1 MVSQDT
7 GGGWRQVMLW
17 VGNSTFGG
25 DAARAEFH
33 SQAGQDEVVAALF
46 NMSGPMP
53 GRYFVDIAANDAVTL
68 SNTLHLERL
77 GWDGLCIEP
86 NPQFWWGLAHRRCA
100 VIGAVVAESDN
111 GQVAFNFLPGGTG
124 GIMRSD
130 VKRTGYQLQ
139 MQHAMQH
146 IHPHGAHSSS
156 TQNRPTLKLE
166 RALQHA
172 HAPRVIDYVSLDVEG
187 AEPLLLKAF
196 PFDRY
201 AVRLLSIEGG
211 RGHDRLPSEFVCI
224 GSSAP
229 SGPDKF
235 YVNTRTMPN
244 ARAIVSSFRHKRLDR
259 ARC

>member
-1 MVSQDT
+1 MVSQDA

-17 VGNSTFGG
+17 VGNSTYGG
-25 DAARAEFH
+25 SAANAEFH

-46 NMSGPMP
+46 NISGPQR
-53 GRYFVDIAANDAVTL
+53 GHYFVDIAANDAVTL

-111 GQVAFNFLPGGTG
+111 GRVSFNFLPGGTG

-139 MQHAMQH
+139 VQRAMQH
-146 IHPHGAHSSS
+146 SHSGHSS
-156 TQNRPTLKLE
+156 TQSRPTVKLE
-166 RALQHA
+166 RALQHV
-172 HAPRVIDYVSLDVEG
+172 HAPRVIDYVSIDVEG
-187 AEPLLLKAF
+187 AEPLLLQAF
-196 PFDRY
+196 PFERY

-211 RGHDRLPSEFVCI
+211 RGHERLPPEFVCI
-224 GSSAP
+224 GGSAP

-235 YVNTRTMPN
+235 YVNTRAMPN
-244 ARAIVSSFRHKRLDR
+244 ARRIVASFRHKRLNR
-259 ARC
+259 GRCDN